1 MLYLDRQIR
10 KTDLEIEILE
20 HKLEVSA
27 WAQVNYVNYW
37 NINSLTAVV
46 VVMMVTLNSKVIIAN
61 GVSDCSAVLDSWQVD
76 GVIISVFNL

>member
-27 WAQVNYVNYW
+27 W
-37 NINSLTAVV
+37 NINWTTSQKWIMLTIG
-46 VVMMVTLNSKVIIAN
+46 TLTLWLLWWWWWWWLKQSKVIIAN
-61 GVSDCSAVLDSWQVD
+61 GITSLTAD
-76 GVIISVFNL
+76 